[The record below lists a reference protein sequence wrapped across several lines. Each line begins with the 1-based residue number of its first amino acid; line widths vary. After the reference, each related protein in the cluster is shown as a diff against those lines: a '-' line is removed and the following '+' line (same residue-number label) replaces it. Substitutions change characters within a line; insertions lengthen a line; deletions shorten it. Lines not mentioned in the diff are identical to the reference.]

1 MPIQEDD
8 SWVAMVTASL
18 PLFKGTDRLYEL
30 REARANMDLATHTK
44 VQLAQLVEQR
54 ARSAL
59 LAMRG
64 SYPAIELNRS
74 AAESSMRNY
83 EIVRDNYASG
93 RSSIIDLL
101 DAQSQAFT
109 LKQQTVIA
117 VYDYLDDLL
126 ELQRSISFFEPL
138 ESAESR
144 NGLVTRLETLASR
157 VQGE

>member
-1 MPIQEDD
+1 
-8 SWVAMVTASL
+8 
-18 PLFKGTDRLYEL
+18 
-30 REARANMDLATHTK
+30 
-44 VQLAQLVEQR
+44 
-54 ARSAL
+54 
-59 LAMRG
+59 
-64 SYPAIELNRS
+64 
-74 AAESSMRNY
+74 MRNY